1 MNKKLLFLLIS
12 PLTSCCSDND
22 FNDSDGFSICGNLI
36 EEADEECDSDSS
48 MCSEC
53 KYPRMI
59 FINTSRVFSAS
70 DIGKH
75 TLIELDEMC
84 EKQAIENNLHTVK
97 TWKAWISRKDYNIG
111 NVIYQSPGLYANY
124 AGDILAYSFED
135 LTDGSINK
143 PILYDQLGNQQVM
156 EVWTGTLS
164 DGTTSNAN
172 CDNWTLN
179 SGFFG
184 TVGKSDTIVKS
195 WTSNEDYANCADSKY
210 FYCVESD
217 FIQ

>member
-1 MNKKLLFLLIS
+1 MNKKLLFLLIL
-12 PLTSCCSDND
+12 PILSCCSD
-22 FNDSDGFSICGNLI
+22 DGNALDGEVICGNLI
-36 EEADEECDSDSS
+36 EELNEECDSDSTS
-48 MCSEC
+48 CVEC
-53 KYPRMI
+53 KYPRII
-59 FINTSRVFSAS
+59 FINTSQAFSAS

-75 TLIELDEMC
+75 SSIELDLMC
-84 EKQAIENNLHTVK
+84 EKQAIENNFDTVK
-97 TWKAWISRKDYNIG
+97 TWKAWISKKDYNIRDA
-111 NVIYQSPGLYANY
+111 IYQSPGLYVNY

-143 PILYDQLGNQQVM
+143 PILYDQLGNQHIM
-156 EVWTGTLS
+156 EVWTGTLT
-164 DGTTSNAN
+164 DGTVSNAN

-184 TVGKSDTIVKS
+184 TVGKSDVINKA

-217 FIQ
+217 FVQ